1 MPDSLVLSI
10 QQKFQSWFTRAQ
22 AKAKET
28 DNDLTDLPEN
38 IADQIE
44 RQLQKLTSPKA
55 YQSTIQEAIA
65 TGVAD
70 WQQRL
75 SASNSLVILGSP
87 VEPIADIMHESLHDW
102 QDAPLHLIVPL
113 DCRTRPTDPLMMT
126 QRFRQALEPYP
137 VSLEQEEGDRPE
149 VDQLGDQLG
158 EQLGDRLT
166 LLVIPSLDQC
176 FLRCIGGWDG
186 IEYLRDLS
194 IRNRN
199 CFWVVGCSH
208 WAWNYLDFVCQISA
222 YFSEVTPLPDLEGD
236 MLQDW
241 LDPIAKTVIEIEHS
255 EEDEGDR
262 QPYWKNLASQS
273 SRVSSIAVQLWLQ
286 SLHIQKDDL
295 EAAQDLT
302 DEKLTEGKLPFKL
315 HETPP
320 VLPSLPSLNV
330 IDRYILHSLL
340 IHNYATHA
348 HLALS
353 LGEPESQ
360 IQSRVQR
367 LLRERVLELRQGKL
381 SVRAIYYAKLKTEL
395 ANNNFFVGE
404 D

>member
-22 AKAKET
+22 AKATDT
-28 DNDLTDLPEN
+28 DNNLAELPEN
-38 IADQIE
+38 IATQIE
-44 RQLQKLTSPKA
+44 RQLQNLTSPKA

-65 TGVAD
+65 SGVAD

-75 SASNSLVILGSP
+75 AASNSLVILGSP
-87 VEPIADIMHESLHDW
+87 VEPIADLMHESLHDW
-102 QDAPLHLIVPL
+102 QDAPLNPLVPL
-113 DCRTRPTDPLMMT
+113 DCRNRPLDPLMMT

-137 VSLEQEEGDRPE
+137 VSLEQEEGDRTE
-149 VDQLGDQLG
+149 VDQLGDRQ
-158 EQLGDRLT
+158 T

-222 YFSEVTPLPDLEGD
+222 YFSEVVPLPDLEGD
-236 MLQDW
+236 LLQDW
-241 LDPIAKTVIEIEHS
+241 LDPVAKTVVEIEHP
-255 EEDEGDR
+255 EDEEGDR
-262 QPYWKNLASQS
+262 QSYWKNLASQS
-273 SRVSSIAVQLWLQ
+273 SRVSTIAVQLWLQ

-302 DEKLTEGKLPFKL
+302 DEELVEEKLPFKL
-315 HETPP
+315 HEMQP

-381 SVRAIYYAKLKTEL
+381 FVRAIYYAKLKTEL

>member
-22 AKAKET
+22 AKATDT
-28 DNDLTDLPEN
+28 DNNLAELPEN
-38 IADQIE
+38 IATQIE
-44 RQLQKLTSPKA
+44 RQLQNLTSPKA
-55 YQSTIQEAIA
+55 YQSTIHEAIA
-65 TGVAD
+65 SGVAD

-75 SASNSLVILGSP
+75 AASNSLVILGSP
-87 VEPIADIMHESLHDW
+87 VEPIADLMHESLHDW
-102 QDAPLHLIVPL
+102 QDAPLNPLVPL
-113 DCRTRPTDPLMMT
+113 DCRNRPLDPLMMT

-137 VSLEQEEGDRPE
+137 VSLEQEEGDRTE
-149 VDQLGDQLG
+149 VDQLGDRQ
-158 EQLGDRLT
+158 T

-222 YFSEVTPLPDLEGD
+222 YFSEVVPLPDLDGD
-236 MLQDW
+236 LLQDW
-241 LDPIAKTVIEIEHS
+241 LDPVAKTVVEIEHP
-255 EEDEGDR
+255 EDEEGDR
-262 QPYWKNLASQS
+262 QSYWKNLASQS
-273 SRVSSIAVQLWLQ
+273 SRVSTIAVQLWLQ
-286 SLHIQKDDL
+286 SLHLHKDDL

-302 DEKLTEGKLPFKL
+302 DEELVEEKLPFKL
-315 HETPP
+315 HEMQP